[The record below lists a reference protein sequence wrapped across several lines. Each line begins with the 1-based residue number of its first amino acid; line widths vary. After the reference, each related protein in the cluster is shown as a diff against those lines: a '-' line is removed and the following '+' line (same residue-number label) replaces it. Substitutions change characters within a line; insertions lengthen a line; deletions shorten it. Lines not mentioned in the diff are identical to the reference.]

1 MRILAEQILDNR
13 LGFIQHFAGVVVMQ
27 QGKLLFAPQGLGFRA
42 EYPTTL
48 RAGSNLNVQ
57 MQCRQHLTNTSAVW
71 TGFNVIENQRLLRLR
86 NSLDNQAPAP
96 GCKRRSGNRF
106 QHIHLMLQR
115 F

>member
-13 LGFIQHFAGVVVMQ
+13 LGFIQHFAGVLVMQ
-27 QGKLLFAPQGLGFRA
+27 QGKLLLAPQGLGFRA

-71 TGFNVIENQRLLRLR
+71 TGFNVVENQRLLRLR

-96 GCKRRSGNRF
+96 GCKRGSGHRF
-106 QHIHLMLQR
+106 QHIHLMSQS